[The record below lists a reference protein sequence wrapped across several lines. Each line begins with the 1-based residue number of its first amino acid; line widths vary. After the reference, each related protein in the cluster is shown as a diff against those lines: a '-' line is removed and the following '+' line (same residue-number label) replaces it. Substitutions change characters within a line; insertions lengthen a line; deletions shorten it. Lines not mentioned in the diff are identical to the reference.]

1 MYDRSWRI
9 YSKNPIAP
17 PQVITENAQVS
28 NSMVV
33 DGCYVDGIIE
43 HSILSTNVDVQV
55 KRMHAYK
62 RQTLKLLH
70 ILKLYQ
76 DLKAGIDHSK
86 RVVIFSAK
94 AAPSYVFAKQIIKV
108 INEAANMINNDPD
121 IHGKLKVVFLENYD
135 VSLAEKIIPAADIN
149 EQISTTTKEASGTSN
164 MKLMASGALTVATM
178 DGANIEIKD
187 AVGAENIFT
196 FGLNKDQVYKYY
208 AEKSYHPRQMYEEDP
223 VMKKAVDALIDGT
236 VPNCSSEG

>member
-33 DGCYVDGIIE
+33 DSCYVDGIIE

-108 INEAANMINNDPD
+108 INETTNMINNDPD

-135 VSLAEKIIPAADIN
+135 VSLAEKLFLQLILVNKFLLQPRKLVVPA
-149 EQISTTTKEASGTSN
+149 T
-164 MKLMASGALTVATM
+164 
-178 DGANIEIKD
+178 
-187 AVGAENIFT
+187 
-196 FGLNKDQVYKYY
+196 
-208 AEKSYHPRQMYEEDP
+208 
-223 VMKKAVDALIDGT
+223 
-236 VPNCSSEG
+236 

>member
-76 DLKAGIDHSK
+76 DLKAGIDHSE

-108 INEAANMINNDPD
+108 INETTNMINNDPD
-121 IHGKLKVVFLENYD
+121 IHGK
-135 VSLAEKIIPAADIN
+135 
-149 EQISTTTKEASGTSN
+149 
-164 MKLMASGALTVATM
+164 
-178 DGANIEIKD
+178 
-187 AVGAENIFT
+187 
-196 FGLNKDQVYKYY
+196 
-208 AEKSYHPRQMYEEDP
+208 
-223 VMKKAVDALIDGT
+223 
-236 VPNCSSEG
+236 

>member
-1 MYDRSWRI
+1 M
-9 YSKNPIAP
+9 A
-17 PQVITENAQVS
+17 
-28 NSMVV
+28 V

-108 INEAANMINNDPD
+108 ITETANMINNDPD

-149 EQISTTTKEASGTSN
+149 EQISTVTKEASGTSN
-164 MKLMASGALTVATM
+164 MKLMA
-178 DGANIEIKD
+178 
-187 AVGAENIFT
+187 
-196 FGLNKDQVYKYY
+196 
-208 AEKSYHPRQMYEEDP
+208 
-223 VMKKAVDALIDGT
+223 
-236 VPNCSSEG
+236 

>member
-1 MYDRSWRI
+1 
-9 YSKNPIAP
+9 
-17 PQVITENAQVS
+17 
-28 NSMVV
+28 MVAT
-33 DGCYVDGIIE
+33 VDGIIE

-108 INEAANMINNDPD
+108 INETTNMINNDPD

-164 MKLMASGALTVATM
+164 MKLMASGALTVATI
-178 DGANIEIKD
+178 DSANIEIKD
-187 AVGAENIFT
+187 AVGEENIFT
-196 FGLNKDQVYKYY
+196 FGLNKEVLCRK
-208 AEKSYHPRQMYEEDP
+208 
-223 VMKKAVDALIDGT
+223 II
-236 VPNCSSEG
+236 SS